1 MKNFIVFILFLAL
14 TLPVF
19 SISDEADITYNVGW
33 TEKLGDKIDF
43 NAEITSS
50 KNLTKKFKDSVD
62 LNKPTVLILAY
73 YSCPKMCTFLLD
85 GVLEVVNLINN
96 IRPGLD
102 YNLVAL
108 SFDKKDTFETSGFKE
123 ERYNK
128 DLPSNEQWAFFSAD
142 STNISS
148 VTNSVGFKFKED
160 GDEFAHPAGIIFLTK
175 EGRIS
180 RYLSG
185 VLFDPKDFR
194 LALLEASDGVIGKSS
209 ISDKVLLYCYDF
221 DPVGKKYALRA
232 LNVIKLGGA
241 VTLILIVIFM
251 FFMWF
256 KKNKNNE
263 GETK

>member
-33 TEKLGDKIDF
+33 TEKLGEKIDF

-50 KNLTKKFKDSVD
+50 NNLTKKFKDFVD
-62 LNKPTVLILAY
+62 PNKPTVLILAY

-128 DLPSNEQWAFFSAD
+128 DLTSNEQWAFFSAD

-148 VTNSVGFKFKED
+148 VTNSVGFK
-160 GDEFAHPAGIIFLTK
+160 
-175 EGRIS
+175 
-180 RYLSG
+180 
-185 VLFDPKDFR
+185 
-194 LALLEASDGVIGKSS
+194 
-209 ISDKVLLYCYDF
+209 
-221 DPVGKKYALRA
+221 LRRW
-232 LNVIKLGGA
+232 G
-241 VTLILIVIFM
+241 
-251 FFMWF
+251 
-256 KKNKNNE
+256 
-263 GETK
+263 

>member
-1 MKNFIVFILFLAL
+1 MRLLFFLIILTFQAY
-14 TLPVF
+14 
-19 SISDEADITYNVGW
+19 SISDVNDIRNNVGW
-33 TEKLGDKIDF
+33 DEKYGNSIDLES
-43 NAEITSS
+43 EIVSVSGEKT
-50 KNLTKKFKDSVD
+50 NLNNI
-62 LNKPTVLILAY
+62 LNKDIPTVFVLAY
-73 YSCPKMCTFLLD
+73 YSCPKMCSFILD
-85 GVLEVVNLINN
+85 GVKDVVQASNK
-96 IRPGLD
+96 RPGID
-102 YNLVAL
+102 YNLVTL
-108 SFDKKDTFETSGFKE
+108 SFNSRHSFESSKVFENKYSSILTTDESWNFYTS
-123 ERYNK
+123 
-128 DLPSNEQWAFFSAD
+128 DD
-142 STNISS
+142 ISIEKI
-148 VTNSVGFKFKED
+148 TKSVGFKFQPD